1 MSKKPVLVV
10 IGTRPEA
17 IKLSPVVERL
27 NKSNNLRP
35 VVVST
40 GQHGDLLDA
49 TLINLKLIPDH
60 NLAIMK
66 TNQSLAESASKVL
79 AHLQAILEEE
89 SPCATIVQ
97 GDTTSALMGALA
109 SFYNKVPVCHVEAGL
124 RTEDLFMPFPEEANR
139 RLISVITSV
148 HFTPTPAASK
158 KLQNEGYASETIV
171 ETGNTGIDALLSMVK
186 SVEDGSTVLPDSIR
200 NLSNLMN
207 LVLITC
213 HRRETFGAPLLEV
226 CESISSMAEARR
238 DLNFVFP
245 LHPNPN
251 VKGVVE
257 GELRGYENVHLI
269 DALPYSQFVFLLSKA
284 RVIITDSGGIQEE
297 APSLGKRTIVLRNV
311 TERSEAVENGFATM
325 VGTSK
330 EKIIKAVYEELNKAD
345 DNINLS
351 SNIFGIGLASERIV
365 NEIETKFGQYIE

>member
-1 MSKKPVLVV
+1 
-10 IGTRPEA
+10 
-17 IKLSPVVERL
+17 
-27 NKSNNLRP
+27 
-35 VVVST
+35 
-40 GQHGDLLDA
+40 
-49 TLINLKLIPDH
+49 
-60 NLAIMK
+60 
-66 TNQSLAESASKVL
+66 
-79 AHLQAILEEE
+79 
-89 SPCATIVQ
+89 
-97 GDTTSALMGALA
+97 
-109 SFYNKVPVCHVEAGL
+109 
-124 RTEDLFMPFPEEANR
+124 
-139 RLISVITSV
+139 VITSV